1 MGKGRA
7 RLGIPGAVVATVG
20 MLTPSLIILMVS
32 VPHFDTIY
40 GNHIVQK
47 AIKGILAA
55 FVGLLGAMAFKFA
68 VTINW
73 PPLVL
78 TIFLVAFYL
87 LRFCW
92 WSWEQPWRCRC
103 CIDID
108 IVAAAILPR
117 CNHRDLHYRIP
128 LCMRHIWR

>member
-55 FVGLLGAMAFKFA
+55 FVGLLWAMAFKFA

-73 PPLVL
+73 TPLVM
-78 TIFLVAFYL
+78 TIFIVAFYL
-87 LRFCW
+87 LYKDV
-92 WSWEQPWRCRC
+92 E
-103 CIDID
+103 ILLVVMGAA
-108 IVAAAILPR
+108 VAAVAMQV
-117 CNHRDLHYRIP
+117 LH
-128 LCMRHIWR
+128 